1 MNNYQKYL
9 IAEQEHPQLPTRG
22 IRFERV
28 EKRLVGWQKKNMFK
42 GGKAVLIKSILSS
55 ILTYYMSIMHE
66 PTTNETGKLEK
77 LERNFLPDPHDTTI
91 KFH

>member
-1 MNNYQKYL
+1 MQSRNIPNYLQRETALKEWRRDWWGGKKKY
-9 IAEQEHPQLPTRG
+9 
-22 IRFERV
+22 
-28 EKRLVGWQKKNMFK
+28 MFR